1 MASKRED
8 IVAHIV
14 TQITSITD
22 IKKVT
27 RDPIDIT
34 QLSRESFPH
43 VLIETANE
51 SRENASFGSE
61 VRRVA
66 ELDVILN
73 VIVMGN
79 NRDQKRNTAIE
90 QIEEKL
96 MEDST
101 LGGNATD
108 CQLLEVVIREI
119 GESDPY
125 GQAAMV
131 FRCQYFYSRTDA

>member
-1 MASKRED
+1 
-8 IVAHIV
+8 
-14 TQITSITD
+14 
-22 IKKVT
+22 
-27 RDPIDIT
+27 
-34 QLSRESFPH
+34 
-43 VLIETANE
+43 
-51 SRENASFGSE
+51 
-61 VRRVA
+61 
-66 ELDVILN
+66 
-73 VIVMGN
+73 MGN

-96 MEDST
+96 MEDPT